1 MLNTVI
7 LIGRL
12 TKDPEGN
19 RTKAGTPVASF
30 NLAVDNPTKDE
41 AGNYTASFIPVQM
54 WDKLV
59 SNTFKFLHKGSKIAV
74 RGRLNQRS
82 FQTKEGKNASVLEVV
97 ADSITLLDPKPA
109 TDEKPS
115 TVEKAVKETKKETKK
130 EVKQELPKDDD
141 LPF

>member
-12 TKDPEGN
+12 TKDPEGT

-30 NLAVDNPTKDE
+30 SLAVDNPTKNE
-41 AGNYTASFIPVQM
+41 EGNYTTSFIPCQM

-59 SNTFKFLHKGSKIAV
+59 TNTFKFLHKGSKIALK
-74 RGRLNQRS
+74 GRLNQRT
-82 FQTKEGKNASVLEVV
+82 FTTKEGKNASVLEVI

-115 TVEKAVKETKKETKK
+115 TVEKAVKETKKEN
-130 EVKQELPKDDD
+130 KQELPKDDD